1 MGFRAPYVT
10 ACIARN
16 MHNLCGT
23 TYALLRQRALT
34 RRAAAAAAAAAAA
47 LPDTSEASH
56 ASTATSLVAPSPMP
70 SARRMMV

>member
-34 RRAAAAAAAAAAA
+34 RRAAAAAAAAA
-47 LPDTSEASH
+47 LPDTPEASH
-56 ASTATSLVAPSPMP
+56 ASTATSSVAPSPMP